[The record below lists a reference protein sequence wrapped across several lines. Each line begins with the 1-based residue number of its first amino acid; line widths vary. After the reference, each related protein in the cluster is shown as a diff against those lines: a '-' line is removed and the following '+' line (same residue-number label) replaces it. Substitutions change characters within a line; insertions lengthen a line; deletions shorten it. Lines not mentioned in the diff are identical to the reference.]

1 MRGLISDVLAKTE
14 SRDTENVKDEDKE
27 STKDKK

>member
-1 MRGLISDVLAKTE
+1 LAKTE